1 MATTNGKRRYGLVDL
16 VEAVSW
22 AWRPVVGAVQ
32 AETGLTPR
40 QIVGGLL
47 RAGAGLL
54 WRAADTVAPIAT
66 PAVLIVTPAA
76 EPVAEVRPAEV
87 TKAKAKRPASVKPKA
102 APKAKPAAKKPTPK
116 AKPVRA
122 AARVTKPKAKP
133 KAAPK
138 PRAAK
143 PKAKA

>member
-1 MATTNGKRRYGLVDL
+1 MATTNGKRYGLADL
-16 VEAVSW
+16 VQAAGW
-22 AWRPVVGAVQ
+22 MWRPVADAVR

-54 WRAADTVAPIAT
+54 WRAADTVAPVAT
-66 PAVLIVTPAA
+66 PAVLIVTQPAA
-76 EPVAEVRPAEV
+76 QPVAEVRPVEV
-87 TKAKAKRPASVKPKA
+87 AKPKAKRPAA
-102 APKAKPAAKKPTPK
+102 AKPKAKPAAKKPTPK

-122 AARVTKPKAKP
+122 AARVTAKPKPKAKP

-138 PRAAK
+138 PRASRAK
-143 PKAKA
+143 PKA